1 MSTEEDLRKLREF
14 QKQREKSY
22 IEIKGML
29 KGIRLQKLNRTDEAL
44 LKLVELMIDGF
55 KNLGDDV
62 YGALEQQIRIN
73 QRVSSLDARM
83 KELEN
88 NILHLRETLDKLF
101 QAK

>member
-22 IEIKGML
+22 IELKGML
-29 KGIRLQKLNRTDEAL
+29 EGIRLQKLNRTDEAL
-44 LKLVELMIDGF
+44 LKLAEFMIDGF

-88 NILHLRETLDKLF
+88 NILQLRETLDKLF
-101 QAK
+101 QAR